1 VTLQEI
7 TRLVAFNRW
16 ANQCF
21 FEALPQLPA
30 EQCRQDMHSNHGGIR
45 GTLAHIIGAE
55 RGWLSRWQG
64 GRETGTA
71 AAGQTQSVA
80 ELRAL
85 CEGVCDERGRFLTTL
100 DDRKLQETLSTT
112 ARTGSYTASYSQM
125 IQHVID
131 HSSYHRGQ
139 IVTMLRQLGV
149 TPPSTGL
156 IRFYRDGPA
165 SRQPRRPMRHPR
177 TVPLLS

>member
-1 VTLQEI
+1 MTLQEI
-7 TRLVAFNRW
+7 TQLVAFNRW

-21 FEALPQLPA
+21 FEAVSQLST
-30 EQCRQDMHSNHGGIR
+30 EHYRRDMHSSHGGIH

-64 GRETGTA
+64 KSETDTTA
-71 AAGQTQSVA
+71 ISQTQSVA
-80 ELRAL
+80 ELRAFW
-85 CEGVCDERGRFLTTL
+85 EGVYDEMSQFLTTM
-100 DDRKLQETLSTT
+100 DDQRLQEMLSTT
-112 ARTGSYTASYSQM
+112 ARSGSHTASYAQM
-125 IQHVID
+125 IQHLID

-156 IRFYRDGPA
+156 IRFYRDGPT
-165 SRQPRRPMRHPR
+165 SR
-177 TVPLLS
+177 

>member
-1 VTLQEI
+1 MTLQEI
-7 TRLVAFNRW
+7 SQLVAFNRW

-21 FEALPQLPA
+21 LEALSQLPA
-30 EQCRQDMHSNHGGIR
+30 EQYGQDMHSSHGGIH

-64 GRETGTA
+64 KSDTGTA
-71 AAGQTQSVA
+71 AINQMHSVA
-80 ELRAL
+80 ELQAFW
-85 CEGVCDERGRFLTTL
+85 EGVCDEMSQFLTSM
-100 DDRKLQETLSTT
+100 DDQKLQETLSTT
-112 ARTGSYTASYSQM
+112 ARSGSHNASYAQM

-165 SRQPRRPMRHPR
+165 GR
-177 TVPLLS
+177 

>member
-1 VTLQEI
+1 VTSQDI
-7 TRLVAFNRW
+7 AQLVAFNRW

-21 FEALPQLPA
+21 FEALSQLPA
-30 EQCRQDMHSNHGGIR
+30 EDYGRDLRSRHGGIH
-45 GTLAHIIGAE
+45 GTLAHIVGAE

-64 GRETGTA
+64 RSETGTA
-71 AAGQTQSVA
+71 AIDQLHSVA

-85 CEGVCDERGRFLTTL
+85 WESVCDEMSGFLASL
-100 DDRKLQETLSTT
+100 DDRKLREKLSTT
-112 ARTGSYTASYSQM
+112 ARTGSYTTSYWQM
-125 IQHVID
+125 IQHVVD

-156 IRFYRDGPA
+156 LRFYRDGPA
-165 SRQPRRPMRHPR
+165 GR
-177 TVPLLS
+177 

>member
-7 TRLVAFNRW
+7 IQLVAFNRW

-21 FEALPQLPA
+21 FEALSQLPA
-30 EQCRQDMHSNHGGIR
+30 EQYRQDMHSSHGGIH

-64 GRETGTA
+64 RVETGTTA
-71 AAGQTQSVA
+71 TSQMQSVA
-80 ELRAL
+80 ELRAFW
-85 CEGVCDERGRFLTTL
+85 EGVCDEMSRFLTAL
-100 DDRKLQETLSTT
+100 DDQKLQDTLSATV
-112 ARTGSYTASYSQM
+112 RTGSYTTTYAQM

-156 IRFYRDGPA
+156 LRFYRDGPA
-165 SRQPRRPMRHPR
+165 SR
-177 TVPLLS
+177 